1 MVGGLARGKLG
12 GDEQSTLSFFCLRS
26 RDCLHYEDFEGV
38 ARCLIQGFGK
48 DVMCMRVRVSMLQPS
63 FSLHR
68 FAYVMFTS

>member
-1 MVGGLARGKLG
+1 
-12 GDEQSTLSFFCLRS
+12 
-26 RDCLHYEDFEGV
+26 
-38 ARCLIQGFGK
+38 LIQGFGK